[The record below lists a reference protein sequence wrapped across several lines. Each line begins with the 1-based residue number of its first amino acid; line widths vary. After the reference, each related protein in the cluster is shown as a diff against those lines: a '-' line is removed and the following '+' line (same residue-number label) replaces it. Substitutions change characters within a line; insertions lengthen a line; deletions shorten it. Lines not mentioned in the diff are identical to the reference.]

1 MPRAQLQ
8 VLAVLP
14 HAEALCQEEFL
25 DTAAK
30 QQQLRELF
38 HSGVDLIVLEEME
51 VIGI

>member
-25 DTAAK
+25 DTAA